1 MILYGGGGAGK
12 DGGSTNHLSDGGV
25 ILKKG
30 PWTAAEDEILAAYVR
45 ENGEGNWNAVQK
57 NTVSANANS
66 SSSFTFHTTTANL
79 LHPLSPHTPNTPQ
92 TPSQLSSTPP
102 PPPLSSPLSS
112 PRNNQYP
119 TLPLFALPRSQIN
132 NNNANF
138 TFPRPPPLLQ
148 PPSSLFAK
156 RYNNA
161 NTPLNCINRV
171 STAPFSPVSRDSY
184 TSFLTLPYPSPT
196 TQTVSYHNTNNNY
209 SSSPSFSLNP
219 SSSSYPTATSS
230 PSFLHSH
237 YTPSSTSFHTNPV
250 YSMKQ
255 EQLPSNQIPQIDAF
269 NNVNNFT
276 DNERQNHNLN
286 NSSGVHRRS
295 SSCSLLEDVLEEAEA
310 LASGGR
316 GRPPKR
322 RQLTA
327 SPPNN
332 NDNFFSVSF
341 GHYDSSD
348 NLCSVQDMKS
358 KEEESLQMNTMQEDI
373 AKLLDWGSD
382 SGEISNGQSSVVTD
396 DNLVLDV
403 HQLASLF
410 PADSTALPTATN
422 DQHNNNNNNNCS
434 WENMQGISLTTLLY
448 KRAHSHSP
456 LSSLRVASLSPMAL
470 PNQQTVDYPSFKLV
484 IVGDGGTGKTTFVK
498 RHLTGEFEKKYEPT
512 IGVEVHPLDFFTNCG
527 KIRFYC
533 WDTAGQEKF
542 GGLRDGYYIHG
553 QCAIIMFDVTARLTY
568 KNVPTWH
575 RDLCRVCENIPIVLC
590 GNKVDVKNRQVK
602 AKQVTFHRKKN
613 LQYYEISAKSNYN
626 FEKPFLYLARKLAG
640 DQNLHFVESPALAPP
655 EVHIDHAAQQQNEAD
670 LIAAA
675 SQPLPDDDDDAFE

>member
-57 NTVSANANS
+57 NTGLARCGKSCRLRWANHLRPNLKKGSFTGDEERLIIQLHAQLGNKWARMAAQILSLTINSIHIHNIIINNNNNNNIIPNHQLHPHPQHYHQQQQQQQHNHHHHHHHHQQQQHHHQQMYFQPQSSQPNTPSSSPLPSPTPVSANANS

-119 TLPLFALPRSQIN
+119 TLPLFALPSSQIN

-196 TQTVSYHNTNNNY
+196 AQTATYHNTNNNY

-219 SSSSYPTATSS
+219 SSSSSYPTATSS

-250 YSMKQ
+250 YSMKP

-276 DNERQNHNLN
+276 DNERQNHNL

-332 NDNFFSVSF
+332 NDNNNNDNFFSVSF

-348 NLCSVQDMKS
+348 NLCSVQ
-358 KEEESLQMNTMQEDI
+358 
-373 AKLLDWGSD
+373 
-382 SGEISNGQSSVVTD
+382 
-396 DNLVLDV
+396 
-403 HQLASLF
+403 
-410 PADSTALPTATN
+410 
-422 DQHNNNNNNNCS
+422 
-434 WENMQGISLTTLLY
+434 
-448 KRAHSHSP
+448 
-456 LSSLRVASLSPMAL
+456 
-470 PNQQTVDYPSFKLV
+470 
-484 IVGDGGTGKTTFVK
+484 GT
-498 RHLTGEFEKKYEPT
+498 
-512 IGVEVHPLDFFTNCG
+512 I
-527 KIRFYC
+527 
-533 WDTAGQEKF
+533 
-542 GGLRDGYYIHG
+542 
-553 QCAIIMFDVTARLTY
+553 
-568 KNVPTWH
+568 
-575 RDLCRVCENIPIVLC
+575 
-590 GNKVDVKNRQVK
+590 
-602 AKQVTFHRKKN
+602 
-613 LQYYEISAKSNYN
+613 
-626 FEKPFLYLARKLAG
+626 
-640 DQNLHFVESPALAPP
+640 
-655 EVHIDHAAQQQNEAD
+655 
-670 LIAAA
+670 
-675 SQPLPDDDDDAFE
+675 

>member
-57 NTVSANANS
+57 NTGLARCGKSCRLRWANHLRPNLKKGSFTGDEERLIIQLHAQLGNKWARMAAQLPGRTDNEIKNYWNTRLKRLQRQGLPLYPPDIIPNHQLHPHPQHQQQQQHNHHHHHHHHQQQQHHHQQMYFQPQSSQPNTPSSSPLPSPTPVSANANS

-119 TLPLFALPRSQIN
+119 TLPLFALPSSQIN

-196 TQTVSYHNTNNNY
+196 AQTATYHNTNNNY

-219 SSSSYPTATSS
+219 SSSSSYPTATSS

-250 YSMKQ
+250 YSMKP

-276 DNERQNHNLN
+276 DNERQNHNL

-332 NDNFFSVSF
+332 NDNNNNDNFFSVSF

-348 NLCSVQDMKS
+348 NLCSVQDLKS

-410 PADSTALPTATN
+410 PADSTALATATN
-422 DQHNNNNNNNCS
+422 DQHNNNNNNTCS
-434 WENMQGISLTTLLY
+434 WDDMQGI
-448 KRAHSHSP
+448 R
-456 LSSLRVASLSPMAL
+456 
-470 PNQQTVDYPSFKLV
+470 
-484 IVGDGGTGKTTFVK
+484 
-498 RHLTGEFEKKYEPT
+498 
-512 IGVEVHPLDFFTNCG
+512 
-527 KIRFYC
+527 
-533 WDTAGQEKF
+533 
-542 GGLRDGYYIHG
+542 
-553 QCAIIMFDVTARLTY
+553 
-568 KNVPTWH
+568 
-575 RDLCRVCENIPIVLC
+575 
-590 GNKVDVKNRQVK
+590 
-602 AKQVTFHRKKN
+602 
-613 LQYYEISAKSNYN
+613 
-626 FEKPFLYLARKLAG
+626 
-640 DQNLHFVESPALAPP
+640 
-655 EVHIDHAAQQQNEAD
+655 
-670 LIAAA
+670 
-675 SQPLPDDDDDAFE
+675 